1 LVRWMLVALACL
13 GSVALAA
20 DLPVLAT
27 HLTTGPTSHVR
38 LTNTGTQTVN
48 AWSLAITT
56 PAGSGGAHQVVETVD
71 AYLSEATRG
80 VAGMPE
86 RLNALLPGQTREIAL
101 DPLPADATVRVLA
114 VVLEDDTGV
123 GEADTIR
130 SIFERR
136 TIERDELQR
145 VVGAFADVLASSRG
159 IPALQEL
166 KRRFDMSAP
175 EESTPHRAAREAV
188 ESYLRRVTAEN
199 AEQIDQLLRQYVAL
213 VERQHELAVRHSRWV
228 TAPR

>member
-1 LVRWMLVALACL
+1 VRWVLVALACL

-27 HLTTGPTSHVR
+27 HLTTGPTGQVQ
-38 LTNTGTQTVN
+38 LTNTGSQTVN
-48 AWSLAITT
+48 AWSVAITT
-56 PAGSGGAHQVVETVD
+56 PAGSGGSHQVVETVD

-80 VAGMPE
+80 IAGMPE
-86 RLNALLPGQTREIAL
+86 RLNALLPGQAREIAL
-101 DPLPADATVRVLA
+101 GPLPADATVRVLA
-114 VVLEDDTGV
+114 VVLENDTAV
-123 GEADTIR
+123 GDADTIR

-136 TIERDELQR
+136 AVERDELHR
-145 VVGAFADVLASSRG
+145 VIGTFADVLASGRG

-166 KRRFDMSAP
+166 KRRFDVSAP

-199 AEQIDQLLRQYVAL
+199 ADQIEQLLRQYVAL
-213 VERQHELAVRHSRWV
+213 VEGQHELAVRHSRWITV
-228 TAPR
+228 PR